1 MSTNNEIGRRKYRR
15 KYERRKIRHAVE
27 NTPDYDDL
35 FHALMIEDD
44 GVVNIRCVGMDCV
57 DSTLK
62 DAYDNVN
69 ELPEWVQLKVAV
81 LMACQ
86 DGHTIDTIGR
96 RVDDSTF
103 WIYGGEE

>member
-1 MSTNNEIGRRKYRR
+1 MSISRLFKNSDFPNVDPTINNS
-15 KYERRKIRHAVE
+15 
-27 NTPDYDDL
+27 
-35 FHALMIEDD
+35 FHGIMIDEKRVD
-44 GVVNIRCVGMDCV
+44 VVCIGMDCV

-69 ELPEWVQLKVAV
+69 ELPEWVQLKIAV

>member
-1 MSTNNEIGRRKYRR
+1 MSISRLF
-15 KYERRKIRHAVE
+15 
-27 NTPDYDDL
+27 YDKDKGQNHWGGEA
-35 FHALMIEDD
+35 FHGVMIDEKRVD
-44 GVVNIRCVGMDCV
+44 VVCVGMDCV

-69 ELPEWVQLKVAV
+69 ELPEWVQLKIAV

-96 RVDDSTF
+96 RVDESTF